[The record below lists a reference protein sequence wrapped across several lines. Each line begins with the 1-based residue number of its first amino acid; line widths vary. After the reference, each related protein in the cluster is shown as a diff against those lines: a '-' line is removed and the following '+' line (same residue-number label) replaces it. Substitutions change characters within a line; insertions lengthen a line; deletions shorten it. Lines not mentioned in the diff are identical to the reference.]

1 MTLSVAGMDLLQG
14 AVDCHVHACPH
25 INGRTVTAFDA
36 AREAAA
42 AGMKGVGLMDNFSNS
57 AGYAALAMTELG
69 HLGIDIFGGPILEP
83 CAGGVSTEVVAI
95 ALDWGYGPGSGA
107 RFVSM
112 PTHHTRKTAQGEGRS
127 PAYVEGC
134 FHVPLKGELQDA
146 TKQILDLLAQ
156 RDVVLN
162 TGHISG
168 AEAVRLCQE
177 AKKQGVERVIAPSG
191 GFATDEI
198 AEIVKT
204 GAYAEF
210 SFYTLTHAAFI
221 PVTNIDSQA
230 HAPAHETPDQVAEW
244 IRAATPERTIL
255 SSDLGSYVLPPPVE
269 GLREF
274 LITIKSRGFSDEDLR
289 LMVARNPIALFG
301 VGARPAQ

>member
-1 MTLSVAGMDLLQG
+1 MAEKVGPMPFS
-14 AVDCHVHACPH
+14 
-25 INGRTVTAFDA
+25 A
-36 AREAAA
+36 ARQAAA

-69 HLGIDIFGGPILEP
+69 HLDIDIFGGPILEP
-83 CAGGVSTEVVAI
+83 CAGGVSAEVVAI

-112 PTHHTRKTAQGEGRS
+112 PTHHTRKTAQLEGRS
-127 PAYVEGC
+127 PTYVEGC
-134 FHVPLKGELQDA
+134 FHVPLEGELQDA

-177 AKKQGVERVIAPSG
+177 AKKRGVERVIAPSG
-191 GFATDEI
+191 GFEANEI

-230 HAPAHETPDQVAEW
+230 HAPAHVTPDQMAER

-274 LITIKSRGFSDEDLR
+274 LIMIKSRGFSEAELR

-301 VGARPAQ
+301 VGAARAQ